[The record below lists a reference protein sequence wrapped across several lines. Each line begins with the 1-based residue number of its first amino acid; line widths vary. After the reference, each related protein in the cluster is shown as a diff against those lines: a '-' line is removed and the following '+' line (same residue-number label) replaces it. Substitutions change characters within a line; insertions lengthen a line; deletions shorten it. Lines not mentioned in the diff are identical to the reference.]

1 MGELSYILPEFEA
14 SAPPLDEA
22 FSSDSLIAGFL
33 RSAREHLRLEI
44 GFIARWID
52 GEEREITHVDTTLDL
67 PLGPGFR
74 QHRDE
79 TYCWHVLNGRLPEM
93 IADSADY
100 EQAQQL
106 HITSALPVGCHFS
119 VPIRFSDGTV
129 WGSFCVLGRNP
140 DSTMNPRD
148 LAILDSF
155 ASMATDRI
163 EELVCADSRQQA
175 ARSRVTDMFDGDAV
189 TIYQQPIHVIE
200 TSEPA
205 GVECLARFPDVNKR
219 GPGAWF
225 EDAEALGLG
234 EELEMTAVRG
244 ALETLGNVPDGFFA
258 SVKAPARAVAS
269 GAVRKAL
276 DACDT
281 GNIVI
286 TLTQYQRHDNLDAL
300 VTQAEAFR
308 PETKIAVDAVGGDL
322 ASLRL
327 VEAIKPDFI
336 KLDMA
341 LTRGIAKSSASRAM
355 VSAVVELARTYG
367 ATVIAEGIEEASE
380 AATMQGLGVTLGQ
393 GYLFARPLP
402 LVAAAQHLNGI
413 SA

>member
-1 MGELSYILPEFEA
+1 MGELSYILPEFDAE
-14 SAPPLDEA
+14 APPLDEA
-22 FSSDSLIAGFL
+22 LASDALIAGFL
-33 RSAREHLRLEI
+33 RSAREHLGLEI
-44 GFIARWID
+44 GFVARWID
-52 GEEREITHVDTTLDL
+52 GEEREITHVDTSLDL

-93 IADSADY
+93 IADPADY
-100 EQAQQL
+100 EVAQKL

-119 VPIRFSDGTV
+119 VPIKFSDGTV
-129 WGSFCVLGRNP
+129 WGSFCVLGRQP
-140 DSTMNPRD
+140 DTSMNARD

-155 ASMATDRI
+155 AAMATDRI
-163 EELVCADSRQQA
+163 EELVCADARREA
-175 ARSRVTDMFDGDAV
+175 ARFRVTEMFDGDAV
-189 TIYQQPIHVIE
+189 TIYQQPIHAME
-200 TSEPA
+200 TGEPV

-244 ALETLGNVPDGFFA
+244 ALETLSHVPEGYFA
-258 SVKAPARAVAS
+258 SVKAPARTVAS

-276 DACDT
+276 AECDA
-281 GNIVI
+281 NNVVI
-286 TLTQYQRHDNLDAL
+286 TLTQYHKHDNLDAL
-300 VTQAEAFR
+300 ANQLEAFR
-308 PETKIAVDAVGGDL
+308 PDHKIAIDAVGGQL
-322 ASLRL
+322 ASLKL

-341 LTRGIAKSSASRAM
+341 LTRGIAGSAASRAM
-355 VSAVVELARTYG
+355 VSAVVELARTFG
-367 ATVIAEGIEEASE
+367 GTVIAEGIEDADE
-380 AATMQGLGVTLGQ
+380 AAAMQGLGVTLGQ